1 MYKSLKLVAALLLCA
16 GPALLSPAPSVAQVN
31 QLDAEFNVIPDKFVL
46 VDSGIRLTVCLVA
59 IPNTSQCI
67 DSVDLQVGTQK
78 YPATDIDPID
88 FKRAFQFEETGVQVL
103 EIDFPYKKKLP
114 KGSTL
119 IFHTPKGDVKAPA
132 RQ

>member
-1 MYKSLKLVAALLLCA
+1 MKALKFAAALLLCA
-16 GPALLSPAPSVAQVN
+16 GPAIFTPAPSVAQVN
-31 QLDAEFNVIPDKFVL
+31 QLDAEFNVIPDKSVL
-46 VDSGIRLTVCLVA
+46 VDSGIRISVCLVG
-59 IPNTSQCI
+59 IPNTSQRI

-78 YPATDIDPID
+78 YQAFDIDGVD
-88 FKRAFQFEETGVQVL
+88 FGRAFQFEDTGVQVL
-103 EIDFPYKKKLP
+103 ELDFPFKGKLP